1 MKKIIAIILTVIM
14 LMAVAVPG
22 VSAAAADK
30 IVTVYLEGYGS
41 GLFDENGNKVFPTDY
56 DIMGNL
62 TAVLDDLL
70 KDLGKGVILGDY
82 DAYCDRLYDALA
94 PAFAEMKLDNNG
106 ECTDE
111 NGNAYFGRGFDPTTS
126 YGRASTSISGYC
138 YRFDYDWRLSVEYN
152 AELLEQY
159 VLNVLAR
166 ENAQKVNLVGRCLG
180 GNIVSAFLENAS
192 EETLSKVNKAVLYI
206 PSTLGVDFISAL
218 FSGKIVLHPDA
229 VDNYV
234 KYSLAGN
241 DIIGEGQDDSLIQAL
256 ITIVEF
262 VNEIYVLGFGMDV
275 VEGIVEAVKENA
287 LARILRDS
295 YGSFPSFWAMVC
307 ADDVEDAIALVY
319 NTPELQTEYAGM
331 IEKIRSYHQN
341 VQLKA
346 KETTLECMEKGID
359 VMIISKYNFAN
370 FPLSDNALLQSDST
384 ASTTATS
391 FGAVTSNFGETL
403 SKSYLDSMSEA
414 DRRYLSKDTM
424 IDASKCL
431 IPEKTWFFKNL
442 YHDVFPPSV
451 DKVIDTFLKTD
462 NMTINTYEEYP
473 QFMKYDEPT
482 DTLSPVEG
490 LDEGDII
497 ERGTVETKLSA
508 FMRFVTFLLN
518 FFRKLLSGELDLGG
532 LLG

>member
-1 MKKIIAIILTVIM
+1 MKKIISIILAVVM
-14 LMAVAVPG
+14 LMAVAAPG
-22 VSAAAADK
+22 FSAAAQDK
-30 IVTVYLEGYGS
+30 VVTVYLEGYGEW
-41 GLFDENGNKVFPTDY
+41 LWDENGDRVYPTEY

-62 TAVLDDLL
+62 TAVLEDLL
-70 KDLGKGVILGDY
+70 KDLGMGMISGNY

-111 NGNAYFGRGFDPTTS
+111 NGNAYFGRGHNPATH
-126 YGRASTSISGYC
+126 YGRINASLTGTC

-152 AELLEQY
+152 AELLEQF
-159 VLNVLAR
+159 VINALDR
-166 ENAQKVNLVGRCLG
+166 ENAQKVNVVGRCLG

-241 DIIGEGQDDSLIQAL
+241 DIFGEGNDELISIL
-256 ITIVEF
+256 TTIVEF
-262 VNEIYVLGFGMDV
+262 VNEAYILGVGTEV
-275 VEGIVEAVKENA
+275 IEGIVQAVKDNA

-295 YGSFPSFWAMVC
+295 YGSFPSFWSMVC
-307 ADDVEDAIALVY
+307 PEDVEDAIALVY
-319 NTPELQTEYAGM
+319 NTPELQEEYAGM

-341 VQLKA
+341 VQLNA
-346 KETTLECMEKGID
+346 KETTLECIEKGID

-370 FPLSDNALLQSDST
+370 FPLSDNSLLQSDST

-414 DRRYLSKDTM
+414 DKKYLSKDNM

-442 YHDVFPPSV
+442 YHDEFPPSV
-451 DKVIDTFLKTD
+451 DKVIDTFLKTE
-462 NMTINTYEEYP
+462 NMTINTYAEYP
-473 QFMKYDEPT
+473 QFMKYDKST
-482 DTLSPVEG
+482 DTLTAVEG

-497 ERGTVETKLSA
+497 VRGTVETKLSA
-508 FMRFVTFLLN
+508 FMRFLTLIMNFL
-518 FFRKLLSGELDLGG
+518 RKLFTGELDMGNLFG
-532 LLG
+532 

>member
-1 MKKIIAIILTVIM
+1 MKKIIAIILTAIM

-22 VSAAAADK
+22 MSAAAADK
-30 IVTVYLEGYGS
+30 VVNVYLEGYGS
-41 GLFDENGNKVFPTDY
+41 GLWDENGDRVFPTDY

-62 TAVLDDLL
+62 TAVLEDLL
-70 KDLGKGVILGDY
+70 KDLGTGMIFGNY
-82 DAYCDRLYDALA
+82 DAYCDRLYDTLA

-111 NGNAYFGRGFDPTTS
+111 NGNHYYGRGFNPVTR
-126 YGRASTSISGYC
+126 YGRPDTSITGIC

-159 VLNVLAR
+159 VLNVLSR
-166 ENAQKVNLVGRCLG
+166 EKAQKVNLVGRCLG
-180 GNIVSAFLENAS
+180 GNIISAFLENAS

-229 VDNYV
+229 IDNYV

-241 DIIGEGQDDSLIQAL
+241 DIFGEGNDDLVSILTTVIN
-256 ITIVEF
+256 F
-262 VNEIYVLGFGMDV
+262 VNEAYILGVGTDV
-275 VEGIVEAVKENA
+275 IEDIVQAVKDNA

-295 YGSFPSFWAMVC
+295 YGSFPSFWSMVC
-307 ADDVEDAIALVY
+307 PEDVEDAIALVY
-319 NTPELQTEYAGM
+319 NTPELQEEYAGM

-346 KETTLECMEKGID
+346 DETILECMEKGID
-359 VMIISKYNFAN
+359 VMIISKYNYPN
-370 FPLSDNALLQSDST
+370 FPLSGNALLQSDST

-403 SKSYLDSMSEA
+403 SKSYVDAMSEA
-414 DRRYLSKDTM
+414 DRMYLSKDTM

-442 YHDVFPPSV
+442 YHDVFPPAV
-451 DKVIDTFLKTD
+451 DKVIDTFLKSED
-462 NMTINTYEEYP
+462 MTIGTYEEYP
-473 QFMKYDEPT
+473 QFMKYDEAT

-490 LDEGDII
+490 LDDGDII
-497 ERGTVETKLSA
+497 VRGTVETKLSA
-508 FMRFVTFLLN
+508 FMKFLTLIMN
-518 FFRKLLSGELDLGG
+518 FFRKLFSGELDLGN